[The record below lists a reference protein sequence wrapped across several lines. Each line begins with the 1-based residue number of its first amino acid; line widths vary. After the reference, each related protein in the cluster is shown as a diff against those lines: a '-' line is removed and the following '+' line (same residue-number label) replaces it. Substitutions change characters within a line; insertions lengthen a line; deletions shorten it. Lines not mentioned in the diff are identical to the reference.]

1 MKQQNDQR
9 HKGGENKVW
18 EEPRTYRQAGRH
30 GAGFVR
36 EAILMEN
43 PMDRGAWQA
52 SVHAVTKS

>member
-1 MKQQNDQR
+1 MTKGTKVEKTRCGRSPEHTGKQEDM
-9 HKGGENKVW
+9 
-18 EEPRTYRQAGRH
+18 